1 MKRFAMLALSV
12 VLLLSAMPAFA
23 QDRNN
28 EDEVVK
34 VDARASQFNYRENE
48 VIVKFK
54 PVGAVQMRAN
64 ARGEFATSGVNRV
77 DAVMRELGAES
88 FEGLMPLSGK
98 EVARRS
104 ARAINGQEIVAQDL
118 SKLYRVRFDA
128 KKVASVQEAI
138 EKLQALDEVEYAEPN
153 YLVYTTAQDEE
164 LVYNDPLHSE
174 QWGINAVNL
183 RKLWKVEPITDERP
197 VIGILDTGVEIT
209 HPDLAGNAWVNE
221 AELNGVEGV
230 DDDANGFVDDVHG
243 WDFIN
248 QCAIVDDY
256 NGHGTHCAG
265 IAAAMAGNEKG
276 GVGANPN
283 ALIMSISVMQS
294 DGVGDI
300 ATIIKGVDY
309 AAANGVDVLS
319 MSIGTYANSIAF
331 EQALGKAYQKAVLV
345 AAAGNDGLCI
355 YPHKCKNPVTGEI
368 DRGAPMFPAAY
379 TFVLGVQATESGG
392 GLTSFTNYDEDGPIF
407 SNQAYYGE
415 EQLYNYE
422 LKAPGRLIMS
432 TYRGGSYKALN
443 GTSMACP
450 IVAGGISRLL
460 QCKEYESKELLFGD
474 LIHAAQGGVVNFYD
488 TYLITDEDRRPTLGL
503 TTYELNDTI
512 GGDGDMR
519 ADAGEVIAFYP
530 SLRNHWGQAKNIKIS
545 LEIAENEDQ
554 TIVEF
559 IDNHVDFGWD
569 LSSYGKGKAA
579 NPIRFKLRDNC
590 VDGRHICLVFRA
602 TCDNIQ
608 GELVEE
614 FVITAENGVEIG
626 GMLTEDLTLYPN
638 VHYIVTSPL
647 AVPDGVKLTIKPG
660 TVIKFKE
667 NTGMSLSQDA
677 LLDCVGTP
685 DSMIVFTMAD
695 HETGYMNGFSAE
707 TPNKYYIKD
716 LVEYG
721 KIIEYAEFKGL
732 NVDGSDI
739 ICSFILKNCI
749 ISDCYSSNYDL
760 ASYCIVAN
768 CVFKNNLSGGALEHN
783 TYDNQFNQEE
793 YIHYNN
799 IVNNRSIHDY
809 TRVVN
814 YGTLKATQSPLSN
827 ILQNFD
833 YSGSALIQT
842 YYDVSTPYVYKDTTH
857 YYGTTREDIARR
869 GIYDMEHAIYP
880 IGYGFVDLSDM
891 VTRPYAEAHGI
902 VWKVVVNGY
911 DAQDEYEMLPPLGV
925 GKHKFEVYFNRP
937 MNKAVEPMV
946 AMGVRPPYTQNAISE
961 EGSWND
967 EGTIYTAYLTIT
979 GKTATDGINRIY
991 VAAAEDNE
999 YFEIPIEN
1007 WRFNVNVQAAGSMST
1022 GFAAEAGLGK
1032 VMLNWETDEED
1043 FEDLLGYNIKRYTEE
1058 GDTTIINRTL
1068 IGSQETAYVDYD
1080 VVPGTTYYYTI
1091 SQVTTSL
1098 TNYAISNVV
1107 AATPLTAKKGDAN
1120 GSMTVDVADVVT
1132 EVAYITGKLQEQVFI
1147 FEAADVNTDLDI
1159 NVLDV
1164 VGTVSIII
1172 NPSAAAAASL
1182 DESAAKYSIE
1192 DGIFYID
1199 SPVALGGIQVRLKGT
1214 AEVAALEALNSFEF
1228 VVEDQ
1233 GENGVLVL
1241 AFSMTGQTIPAGKHA
1256 LMTVGEGTVSEIAL
1270 SDAQGRNIVA
1280 VDGGKSG
1287 LGSIEAAQMQLPY
1300 PTTFAESLTI
1310 PYVIGKAGESE
1321 VRMVMSDLTGR
1332 TVDSYETVAG
1342 YGNHSYVWSPAGV
1355 ANGMYLVSLYVDGVL
1370 MQTAKVMYNK

>member
-355 YPHKCKNPVTGEI
+355 YPHLCKNPVTGAI
-368 DRGAPMFPAAY
+368 DMGAPMFPAAY

-392 GLTSFTNYDEDGPIF
+392 GLTSFTNYDKDGPIF
-407 SNQAYYGE
+407 SNQAFYGE

-626 GMLTEDLTLYPN
+626 GMVTKDLTLYPN

-660 TVIKFKE
+660 TVLKFKAG
-667 NTGMSLSQDA
+667 TGMSMSYKA
-677 LLDCVGTP
+677 LIDCVGTP

-695 HETGYMNGFSAE
+695 LETEPM
-707 TPNKYYIKD
+707 
-716 LVEYG
+716 G
-721 KIIEYAEFKGL
+721 KIEIMCDTIEYVIFENLNIDYSNDNGGIYASVKNGVIRNNTYSNLDLLSGDYDLCNIINNKASALGGRLRVHNTNLTNNIFK
-732 NVDGSDI
+732 S
-739 ICSFILKNCI
+739 
-749 ISDCYSSNYDL
+749 SSNLHDYGLRINHMQSCNVTKNTAINLGVDNVYL
-760 ASYCIVAN
+760 ASYKVGTPS
-768 CVFKNNLSGGALEHN
+768 V
-783 TYDNQFNQEE
+783 
-793 YIHYNN
+793 
-799 IVNNRSIHDY
+799 Y
-809 TRVVN
+809 TMEN
-814 YGTLKATQSPLSN
+814 PSYFGT
-827 ILQNFD
+827 
-833 YSGSALIQT
+833 G
-842 YYDVSTPYVYKDTTH
+842 
-857 YYGTTREDIARR
+857 REDIARI
-869 GIYDMEHAIYP
+869 GIYDMENP
-880 IGYGFVDLSDM
+880 IAPVGYGYIDLSNM
-891 VTRPYAEAHGI
+891 LTRPVAEAHGI

-967 EGTIYTAYLTIT
+967 EGTIYTAYLTIS
-979 GKTATDGINRIY
+979 GKTATDGVNRIY

-1256 LMTVGEGTVSEIAL
+1256 LMAVGEGTVSEIAL

>member
-319 MSIGTYANSIAF
+319 MSIGTYANSMAF

-355 YPHKCKNPVTGEI
+355 YPHMCKNPVTGMI
-368 DRGAPMFPAAY
+368 DVGAPMFPAAY

-392 GLTSFTNYDEDGPIF
+392 GLTSFTNYDKDGPIY
-407 SNQAYYGE
+407 SNPEYYGE

-432 TYRGGSYKALN
+432 TYRGGSYKVLN

-559 IDNHVDFGWD
+559 IDNDVDFGWD

-614 FVITAENGVEIG
+614 FVITAENGVGIG

-660 TVIKFKE
+660 TVLKFKE
-667 NTGMSLSQDA
+667 KTGINVAKGSLI
-677 LLDCVGTP
+677 CEGTP
-685 DSMIVFTMAD
+685 DSLITFAMSD
-695 HETGYMNGFSAE
+695 LNTGGLQPFNFNG
-707 TPNKYYIKD
+707 
-716 LVEYG
+716 
-721 KIIEYAEFKGL
+721 
-732 NVDGSDI
+732 
-739 ICSFILKNCI
+739 
-749 ISDCYSSNYDL
+749 
-760 ASYCIVAN
+760 
-768 CVFKNNLSGGALEHN
+768 
-783 TYDNQFNQEE
+783 
-793 YIHYNN
+793 
-799 IVNNRSIHDY
+799 
-809 TRVVN
+809 
-814 YGTLKATQSPLSN
+814 GTLKYVHFDALYFGYEFGGLYGINNAYAENCIFDYMTSRNYLFDYVRFNTCNIYYNKANTQIFTGNGNSVSISRLNFIDNEVNLSN
-827 ILQNFD
+827 AEDFMPSRNLGNSNSFSNDVKNRDLKYNIIFQETTPIVYTPESPNYF
-833 YSGSALIQT
+833 GSSVEEIVREGVYDLLHPIQPT
-842 YYDVSTPYVYKDTTH
+842 
-857 YYGTTREDIARR
+857 
-869 GIYDMEHAIYP
+869 
-880 IGYGFVDLSDM
+880 GYGKYDLSNM
-891 VTRPYAEAHGI
+891 LTRPVAEAHGI

-979 GKTATDGINRIY
+979 GKTATDGENRIY
-991 VAAAEDNE
+991 VASAEDDE

-1007 WRFNVNVQAAGSMST
+1007 YRYRVNVQAAGSMST

>member
-355 YPHKCKNPVTGEI
+355 YPHKCKNPVTGMI
-368 DRGAPMFPAAY
+368 DLGAPMFPAAY

-407 SNQAYYGE
+407 SNQAFYGE

-432 TYRGGSYKALN
+432 TYRGGSYKVLN

-519 ADAGEVIAFYP
+519 ADAGEVIEFYP

-626 GMLTEDLTLYPN
+626 GMVTKDLTLYPN
-638 VHYIVTSPL
+638 VHYIVTSSL
-647 AVPDGVKLTIKPG
+647 AVPEGVKLTIKPG
-660 TVIKFKE
+660 TVLKFKAG
-667 NTGMSLSQDA
+667 TGMSMSYKA
-677 LLDCVGTP
+677 LIDCVGTP

-695 HETGYMNGFSAE
+695 HETEPM
-707 TPNKYYIKD
+707 
-716 LVEYG
+716 G
-721 KIIEYAEFKGL
+721 KIEIKCDTIEYVIFENL
-732 NVDGSDI
+732 NIAYGNDRTALNLYLENGI
-739 ICSFILKNCI
+739 IRNCTYNNI
-749 ISDCYSSNYDL
+749 DFLSGYYGNCNIYNNNLSNLGRYKAMDCN
-760 ASYCIVAN
+760 IVYN
-768 CVFKNNLSGGALEHN
+768 MFRGFKNNTNL
-783 TYDNQFNQEE
+783 Y
-793 YIHYNN
+793 
-799 IVNNRSIHDY
+799 DY
-809 TRVVN
+809 TLQISDLTSVN
-814 YGTLKATQSPLSN
+814 SMNNFAGDNVYAAAYKSSSPSVYKMEYPSY
-827 ILQNFD
+827 F
-833 YSGSALIQT
+833 GSA
-842 YYDVSTPYVYKDTTH
+842 
-857 YYGTTREDIARR
+857 REDIARI
-869 GIYDMEHAIYP
+869 GIFDMQNTIDNV
-880 IGYGFVDLSDM
+880 GYGYIDLSNM
-891 VTRPYAEAHGI
+891 LTRPVAEAHGI

-967 EGTIYTAYLTIT
+967 EGTIYTAYLTIS
-979 GKTATDGINRIY
+979 GKTATDGENRIY
-991 VAAAEDNE
+991 VAGAEDDE

-1007 WRFNVNVQAAGSMST
+1007 YRYRVNVQAAGSMST